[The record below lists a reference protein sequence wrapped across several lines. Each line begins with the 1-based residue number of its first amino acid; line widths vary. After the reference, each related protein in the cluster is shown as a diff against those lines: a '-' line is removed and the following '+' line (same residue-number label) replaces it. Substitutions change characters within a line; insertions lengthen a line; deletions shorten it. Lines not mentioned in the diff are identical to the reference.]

1 MSPPEHRDG
10 VDQTDRTDRT
20 GRADAA
26 GRRTLGALAAV
37 TILSLVLRLY
47 DLGGR
52 VFHWD
57 EGRVGYWTLRYV
69 ESGHLEYEPII
80 HGPFLRIVNA
90 AVFGVLPP
98 TDASARLVVALV
110 GGLLPLSVWLFRAH
124 LDRWELVSVA
134 GLLAC
139 SPLLVYYSR
148 FMRNDVLVGGFA
160 FVALGFTVRAIDTRR
175 ARYLYP
181 GAVALSLSLATKANT
196 ILYVLCFLGAGAL
209 IADHRIVRR
218 VIENVGADGE
228 VGSASG
234 NGPTAGNGSVSGNG
248 PAAGTDR
255 GRAIRRDVAAW
266 IRARWRGVA
275 TVSGR
280 WHPVGYLLGHAVGV
294 VVAFLAVTVF
304 FYAPRPLLH
313 EAVGSPGLWPTVL
326 HEATVGSAEK
336 LADLWLTG
344 EMQDNP
350 YLQFLHHELETL
362 TYTAPVTLAFAVVG
376 FLVDGHVRGRG
387 RVPAGRRRALVAFAT
402 YWGLASLV
410 GYPAATDIN
419 APWSAVHIVL
429 PLTIPAGV
437 GLAYVAREGW
447 AAVER
452 PSTPWSAPR
461 VIDRET
467 AILAV
472 FVLLAA
478 TAGVIAPTATYW
490 NSTNPDHTA
499 AVQWAQPHNDARSTI
514 ADVEAVAAA
523 HDDGVDILFVGT
535 HTSDRENVM
544 YVGNESAADRDGAPG
559 GWYDRLPL
567 PWYYERAGATVD
579 SVSAD
584 ADRAT
589 ALADPPP
596 VVIVHES
603 GRAAVAPHLEGY
615 RVTAHE
621 FRLWNFRLVFFIE
634 EAALREAGRLE

>member
-1 MSPPEHRDG
+1 MSSPEHG
-10 VDQTDRTDRT
+10 DRA
-20 GRADAA
+20 GRAGAA
-26 GRRTLGALAAV
+26 DSRTLVALAAV
-37 TILSLVLRLY
+37 TVLALALRLY
-47 DLGGR
+47 ELGGR

-124 LDRWELVSVA
+124 LDRWELVAVA

-139 SPLLVYYSR
+139 NPLLVYYSR
-148 FMRNDVLVGGFA
+148 FMRNDVLVGAFA
-160 FVALGFTVRAIDTRR
+160 FVALGFAVRAIDARR

-181 GAVALSLSLATKANT
+181 GAVALALSLATKANT

-209 IADHRIVRR
+209 IADHQVVRA
-218 VIENVGADGE
+218 VGR
-228 VGSASG
+228 
-234 NGPTAGNGSVSGNG
+234 
-248 PAAGTDR
+248 GTDR
-255 GRAIRRDVAAW
+255 PSVRSAVGGW
-266 IRARWRGVA
+266 LRARWRGLSSVA
-275 TVSGR
+275 GR
-280 WHPVGYLLGHAVGV
+280 WHPAAYVLGHVVGIA
-294 VVAFLAVTVF
+294 VAFLAVTVF

-313 EAVGSPGLWPTVL
+313 EALGSPGLWSTVL
-326 HEATVGSAEK
+326 HEATVGSAEE

-350 YLQFLHHELETL
+350 YLQFLRHEIETL
-362 TYTAPVTLAFAVVG
+362 VHAGPVAAVFAIVG
-376 FLVDGHVRGRG
+376 FLVDGHVRGRET
-387 RVPAGRRRALVAFAT
+387 VPAGRRRALVAFAT
-402 YWGLASLV
+402 YWGLASLI

-447 AAVER
+447 AAVAG
-452 PSTPWSAPR
+452 PTSASWADLG
-461 VIDRET
+461 VVDRET
-467 AILAV
+467 AVLALL
-472 FVLLAA
+472 VLLAA
-478 TAGVIAPTATYW
+478 TAGVLVPTATYW

-499 AVQWAQPHNDARSTI
+499 AVQWAQPHNEARSTI
-514 ADVEAVAAA
+514 ADVEAVAAT
-523 HDDGVDILFVGT
+523 HDDGTDILFVGT
-535 HTSDRENVM
+535 HTSSRDDAM
-544 YVGNESAADRDGAPG
+544 YVDNESAADRDGAPG

-584 ADRAT
+584 ADRAA

-596 VVIVHES
+596 VVIVHAAGRES
-603 GRAAVAPHLEGY
+603 VAPHLDGY
-615 RVTAHE
+615 RVTDHE

-634 EAALREAGRLE
+634 EDALREAGRLDPPS

>member
-10 VDQTDRTDRT
+10 VDRIDRTDRT

-69 ESGHLEYEPII
+69 ESGQLEYEPII

-98 TDASARLVVALV
+98 TDASARLIVALV

-124 LDRWELVSVA
+124 LDRWELVAVA

-139 SPLLVYYSR
+139 NPLLVYYSR

-196 ILYVLCFLGAGAL
+196 IIYVLCFLGAGAL
-209 IADHRIVRR
+209 IADHRLVRHLTGS
-218 VIENVGADGE
+218 VDADGE
-228 VGSASG
+228 VGSMSVDGSDAEP
-234 NGPTAGNGSVSGNG
+234 GP
-248 PAAGTDR
+248 P
-255 GRAIRRDVAAW
+255 IRPGVVVW
-266 IRARWRGVA
+266 LRARWRGLSSVA
-275 TVSGR
+275 GR
-280 WHPVGYLLGHAVGV
+280 WHPVGYLIGHVVGL
-294 VVAFLAVTVF
+294 VATFLAVTVF
-304 FYAPRPLLH
+304 FYAPRPLLYRAI
-313 EAVGSPGLWPTVL
+313 ESPDLWGTVL
-326 HEATVGSAEK
+326 REATVGSAEK

-362 TYTAPVTLAFAVVG
+362 TYTAPVTAIFAIVG
-376 FLVDGHVRGRG
+376 FLVDGHVRGREG
-387 RVPAGRRRALVAFAT
+387 VPAGRRRALIAFAT

-452 PSTPWSAPR
+452 PSAPRPPLR

-467 AILAV
+467 ATLAAL
-472 FVLLAA
+472 VLLAA
-478 TAGVIAPTATYW
+478 TAGVTAPTATYW
-490 NSTNPDHTA
+490 NSTNSDHTA

-514 ADVEAVAAA
+514 ADVEAVAAT

-535 HTSDRENVM
+535 HTSDREDVM
-544 YVGNESAADRDGAPG
+544 YVDNESAADRDGAPG

-584 ADRAT
+584 ADRAA

-603 GRAAVAPHLEGY
+603 GRAAVEPHLEGY

-621 FRLWNFRLVFFIE
+621 FRLWNFRLVFFVE
-634 EAALREAGRLE
+634 EETLREAGRIE